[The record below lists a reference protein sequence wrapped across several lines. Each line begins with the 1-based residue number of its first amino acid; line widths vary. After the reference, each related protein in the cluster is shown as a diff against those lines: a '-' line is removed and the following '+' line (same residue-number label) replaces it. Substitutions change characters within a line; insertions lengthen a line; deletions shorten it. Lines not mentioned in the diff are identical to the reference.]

1 MDTVF
6 DDVARVAVNVAAGF
20 LRWDT
25 TAGSLTHTGHV
36 GPNRM
41 NGRRLVVFLF
51 VGAALV
57 AGCVGGP
64 GERPDPTPA
73 LGGEQTVT
81 ATVTAVVDG
90 DTIDVRTENG
100 TTDTVRLLGV
110 DTPEVHT
117 AVSPDEFEGV
127 PDTAAGRECL
137 SDWGEQASAYARQ
150 ELAGETVQLRFD
162 DRADRRGVYDRL
174 LTYVVVDGRN
184 FNHDLVANGYARVF
198 DSPFSQSDRFY
209 DAEADAQA
217 AGAAVW
223 ECRSVAT
230 GTPDP
235 GGDSALAV
243 ADIQADAPGNDHE
256 NLGGEYVGFRNEGS
270 EPIDLTGWTVEDDA
284 AHSYQFPIGFALEPG
299 GTVRLYTGSGSDT
312 ATELYWGS
320 GGAVWNNGGDTILVY
335 DEAGDLVL
343 RRPYGR

>member
-1 MDTVF
+1 VGSR
-6 DDVARVAVNVAAGF
+6 DVCNDGRPA
-20 LRWDT
+20 
-25 TAGSLTHTGHV
+25 AGSLTPAGHV
-36 GPNRM
+36 GLDSMNR
-41 NGRRLVVFLF
+41 RRLVVFLL
-51 VGAALV
+51 VAAALV

-64 GERPDPTPA
+64 GETADPTPG

-81 ATVTAVVDG
+81 ATVTEVVDG

-137 SDWGEQASAYARQ
+137 GDWGEQASAYARQ

-184 FNHDLVANGYARVF
+184 VNHDLVANGYARVF

-209 DAEADAQA
+209 DAEADAQTA
-217 AGAAVW
+217 ETGVW
-223 ECRSVAT
+223 ECRSIAT
-230 GTPDP
+230 GTPAEP

-243 ADIQADAPGNDHE
+243 ADIQANAPGNDHD
-256 NLGGEYVGFRNEGS
+256 NLGGESVVFRNEGS

-284 AHSYQFPIGFALEPG
+284 AHTYQFPIGFALESG
-299 GTVRLYTGSGSDT
+299 GEVRLYTGSGSDT

-320 GGAVWNNGGDTILVY
+320 DGAVWNNDGDTILVY
-335 DEAGDLVL
+335 DEAGDLVV